1 MNRILMSIVLAACT
15 GLVSSTAQAQQSPA
29 TQPAAVARAAPAQT
43 QPTDGQADLD
53 RKFAET
59 MSGATLVGHF
69 TTHGNDQKPHEDRYT
84 IVSAKK
90 LAGDLWV
97 ITAKIQYR
105 GAAVPIPLVVP
116 VKWAGDTPVI
126 SVTDMTIPGMGSYTA
141 RVMIFKDQY
150 SGMWDAGDH
159 GGLMSGK
166 IEHTPPTT
174 APATAPSV
182 GVDQDH
188 K

>member
-1 MNRILMSIVLAACT
+1 MI
-15 GLVSSTAQAQQSPA
+15 
-29 TQPAAVARAAPAQT
+29 
-43 QPTDGQADLD
+43 
-53 RKFAET
+53 
-59 MSGATLVGHF
+59 GATLVGHF
-69 TTHGNDQKPHEDRYT
+69 TAHGNDQNQHADRYS

-97 ITAKIQYR
+97 ITARIQYR

-126 SVTDMTIPGMGSYTA
+126 SVTDMTVPGMGTYTA

-159 GGLMSGK
+159 GGMMSGK
-166 IEHTPPTT
+166 IEHAAPTT
-174 APATAPSV
+174 APTTAPSA
-182 GVDQDH
+182 GAEQ